1 MAVPGDRCLVY
12 WLHKVTG
19 VWFTGFSM
27 RQVSGSLAAQ
37 GDRCLVHWLHQ
48 VTGAWFTGCTRR
60 QVSCSLAAPG
70 DRCLVNQTPVT
81 GCTRRQVSGSLAA
94 PGSTATP
101 PLRLTLSLLTATSG
115 MHLEPGTES
124 MEESLNCFVFIFL
137 LFFFPFWHR

>member
-1 MAVPGDRCLVY
+1 M
-12 WLHKVTG
+12 TG

-27 RQVSGSLAAQ
+27 RQVSGSLAAP

-48 VTGAWFTGCTRR
+48 ATGVWFTGCTRP
-60 QVSCSLAAPG
+60 QVPGSLAAPG
-70 DRCLVNQTPVT
+70 DRCLVHWLHQATGVWFT

-101 PLRLTLSLLTATSG
+101 FRLTLSLLTATSG

-137 LFFFPFWHR
+137 LFFLPFWHR